1 MHGIHSARSPQTLHQ
16 CSNQVHVRMQ
26 SAVQDDLVFLLNNG
40 KHYTLAEL
48 LPVRFRP
55 SDLLD
60 ESVTPLLLQQQSN
73 SLHLRPGACLFLLPA
88 YNTTEMVF
96 CAACIER

>member
-1 MHGIHSARSPQTLHQ
+1 M
-16 CSNQVHVRMQ
+16 
-26 SAVQDDLVFLLNNG
+26 FLLNNG

-60 ESVTPLLLQQQSN
+60 ESVTPLLLQRQSN
-73 SLHLRPGACLFLLPA
+73 SLHLRPGACLHLLPA
-88 YNTTEMVF
+88 YSTAKMAF
-96 CAACIER
+96 CAALH